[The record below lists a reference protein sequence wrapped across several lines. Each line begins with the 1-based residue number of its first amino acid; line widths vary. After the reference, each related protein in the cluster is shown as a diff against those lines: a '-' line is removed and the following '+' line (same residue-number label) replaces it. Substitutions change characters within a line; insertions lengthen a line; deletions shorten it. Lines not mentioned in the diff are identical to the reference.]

1 MHRNVIFFLYP
12 RENINFFFVFIYF
25 HLEICEKISIC
36 LFVFGGGPDIWEKI
50 IYPIPSPLPTLFT
63 VYLTPSLLLPL
74 TDPLVIRRNI
84 LKHKTKF
91 QNFFLTLPDGI
102 SFGSKR
108 FWAVYAGIV
117 KLNAFCHMN
126 RVSAQWWTLKVSP
139 GSSFCL
145 QSPPRRF

>member
-1 MHRNVIFFLYP
+1 MHRNVIFFLSP

-36 LFVFGGGPDIWEKI
+36 LFFWGGGPDIWEKI

-84 LKHKTKF
+84 NETQNKISEFSPRTFRRDIIWFKT
-91 QNFFLTLPDGI
+91 FL
-102 SFGSKR
+102 GS
-108 FWAVYAGIV
+108 
-117 KLNAFCHMN
+117 L
-126 RVSAQWWTLKVSP
+126 
-139 GSSFCL
+139 
-145 QSPPRRF
+145 RRNSKT